1 MKTDP
6 TSPLGKTQ
14 ATSVK
19 LQVQEWEE
27 REEQEKAAA
36 EYKQWLKA
44 EEVATLHYAKEL
56 QESMAKEQHR
66 VAENVLCAHQLQ
78 LKMEKGKAT
87 DYDMAKVVDL
97 LGQDKSPD
105 AKDVLDEELE
115 SDDESMDP
123 AVELKPV
130 EGSKK
135 QKRRTV
141 MEGKPQKNRKILEE
155 ELE

>member
-1 MKTDP
+1 
-6 TSPLGKTQ
+6 
-14 ATSVK
+14 
-19 LQVQEWEE
+19 
-27 REEQEKAAA
+27 
-36 EYKQWLKA
+36 
-44 EEVATLHYAKEL
+44 
-56 QESMAKEQHR
+56 MAKEQHR

-123 AVELKPV
+123 AMELKPV

-155 ELE
+155 ELEWHFSPEGGVL